1 METNLIL
8 SSSPHIHTRDSSRR
22 IMLDVII
29 ALLPAAIA
37 GVIIFG
43 AKALGVIAACVITAV
58 VSEALF
64 NLVVHKQQTVGDLS
78 AVVTGLLLA
87 LNLST
92 NVAIWQC
99 VVGTAFAIVV
109 VKCLFGGLGKNFAN
123 PAITGRV
130 FMLLAF
136 STVAGGAKPAVVEL
150 VSSAT
155 PLELLA
161 AFTALPEADTEWCA
175 ILPRVWR
182 DRDEAEL
189 RRWLDHAK
197 ALGVT
202 AVLAGNIGHLSLV
215 RDTGLAVYGDYGLN
229 VFNGRALDYL
239 RKKGL
244 SSACLSFE
252 LRFAQLRDLPKC
264 LPAEAIV
271 YGRLPLMITENCL
284 IENAGACRCD
294 RPNFLTDRT
303 GAAFPLLPAYGHRT
317 EIQNS
322 RVLWLADRPE
332 YRRLGL
338 AYARLRFTTETP
350 EECVRVFRDYLAGAA
365 ASGEFTRG
373 LYERGVE

>member
-1 METNLIL
+1 
-8 SSSPHIHTRDSSRR
+8 
-22 IMLDVII
+22 MLDVII

-161 AFTALPEADTEWCA
+161 QGSENAPGLMELFLGLHGGAIGETCCLALLLGFAWLLFRRVIKWHVPVIFIGTVFVLYLVFTGSFQMALAEILAGGLFIGAIFMATDYVTSPITLKGKMVFALGCGLVTFIIRYFCAYPEGVSFSILAMNILTPYIEKFTANTP
-175 ILPRVWR
+175 
-182 DRDEAEL
+182 
-189 RRWLDHAK
+189 
-197 ALGVT
+197 LG
-202 AVLAGNIGHLSLV
+202 GSK
-215 RDTGLAVYGDYGLN
+215 
-229 VFNGRALDYL
+229 NG
-239 RKKGL
+239 
-244 SSACLSFE
+244 
-252 LRFAQLRDLPKC
+252 
-264 LPAEAIV
+264 
-271 YGRLPLMITENCL
+271 
-284 IENAGACRCD
+284 
-294 RPNFLTDRT
+294 
-303 GAAFPLLPAYGHRT
+303 
-317 EIQNS
+317 
-322 RVLWLADRPE
+322 
-332 YRRLGL
+332 
-338 AYARLRFTTETP
+338 
-350 EECVRVFRDYLAGAA
+350 
-365 ASGEFTRG
+365 
-373 LYERGVE
+373 

>member
-29 ALLPAAIA
+29 ALLPAAVA

-64 NLVVHKQQTVGDLS
+64 NVITRKKQTVGDLS

-99 VVGTAFAIVV
+99 VVGTVFAIVV
-109 VKCLFGGLGKNFAN
+109 VKCLFGGIGKNFAN

-136 STVAGGAKPAVVEL
+136 STVAGGAKPVVVEL

-161 AFTALPEADTEWCA
+161 QGSENAPSLMELFLGLHGGAIGETCCLALLLGFAWLLFRRVIKWHVPVIFIGTVFVLYLVFTGSFQMALAEILAGGLFIGA
-175 ILPRVWR
+175 IFMATDYVTSPITLKGKMVF
-182 DRDEAEL
+182 
-189 RRWLDHAK
+189 
-197 ALGVT
+197 ALGCGLVT
-202 AVLAGNIGHLSLV
+202 FIIRYFCAYPEGVSFSILAMNILTPYIEKFTGNTPLGGSK
-215 RDTGLAVYGDYGLN
+215 
-229 VFNGRALDYL
+229 NG
-239 RKKGL
+239 
-244 SSACLSFE
+244 
-252 LRFAQLRDLPKC
+252 
-264 LPAEAIV
+264 
-271 YGRLPLMITENCL
+271 
-284 IENAGACRCD
+284 
-294 RPNFLTDRT
+294 
-303 GAAFPLLPAYGHRT
+303 
-317 EIQNS
+317 
-322 RVLWLADRPE
+322 
-332 YRRLGL
+332 
-338 AYARLRFTTETP
+338 
-350 EECVRVFRDYLAGAA
+350 
-365 ASGEFTRG
+365 
-373 LYERGVE
+373 

>member
-64 NLVVHKQQTVGDLS
+64 NLIVHKQQTVGDLS

-99 VVGTAFAIVV
+99 VVGTVFAIVV

-136 STVAGGAKPAVVEL
+136 SSVAGGAKPAVVEL

-161 AFTALPEADTEWCA
+161 QGSENAPSLMELFLGLHGGAIGETCCLALLIGFAWLLFRRVIKWHVPVIFIGTVFVLYLVFTGSFQMALAEILAGGLFIGA
-175 ILPRVWR
+175 IFMATDYVTSPITLKGKMVF
-182 DRDEAEL
+182 
-189 RRWLDHAK
+189 
-197 ALGVT
+197 ALGCGLVT
-202 AVLAGNIGHLSLV
+202 FIIRYFCAYPEGVSFSILAMNILTPYIEKFTGNTPLGGSK
-215 RDTGLAVYGDYGLN
+215 
-229 VFNGRALDYL
+229 NG
-239 RKKGL
+239 
-244 SSACLSFE
+244 
-252 LRFAQLRDLPKC
+252 
-264 LPAEAIV
+264 
-271 YGRLPLMITENCL
+271 
-284 IENAGACRCD
+284 
-294 RPNFLTDRT
+294 
-303 GAAFPLLPAYGHRT
+303 
-317 EIQNS
+317 
-322 RVLWLADRPE
+322 
-332 YRRLGL
+332 
-338 AYARLRFTTETP
+338 
-350 EECVRVFRDYLAGAA
+350 
-365 ASGEFTRG
+365 
-373 LYERGVE
+373 

>member
-64 NLVVHKQQTVGDLS
+64 NVITRKKQTVGDLS

-99 VVGTAFAIVV
+99 VVGTVFAIVV

-136 STVAGGAKPAVVEL
+136 STVAGGAKPIVVEL

-161 AFTALPEADTEWCA
+161 QGSENAPSLMVLFLGLHGGAIGETCCLALLLGFAWLLFRRVIKWHVPVIFIGTVFVLYLVFTGSFQMALAEILAGGLFIGAIFMATDYVTSPITLKGKMVFALGCGLVTFIIRYFCAYPEGVSFSILAMNILTPYIEKFTANTP
-175 ILPRVWR
+175 
-182 DRDEAEL
+182 
-189 RRWLDHAK
+189 
-197 ALGVT
+197 LG
-202 AVLAGNIGHLSLV
+202 GSK
-215 RDTGLAVYGDYGLN
+215 
-229 VFNGRALDYL
+229 NG
-239 RKKGL
+239 
-244 SSACLSFE
+244 
-252 LRFAQLRDLPKC
+252 
-264 LPAEAIV
+264 
-271 YGRLPLMITENCL
+271 
-284 IENAGACRCD
+284 
-294 RPNFLTDRT
+294 
-303 GAAFPLLPAYGHRT
+303 
-317 EIQNS
+317 
-322 RVLWLADRPE
+322 
-332 YRRLGL
+332 
-338 AYARLRFTTETP
+338 
-350 EECVRVFRDYLAGAA
+350 
-365 ASGEFTRG
+365 
-373 LYERGVE
+373 

>member
-8 SSSPHIHTRDSSRR
+8 SSSPHIHTRDSSGR

-64 NLVVHKQQTVGDLS
+64 NLIVHKQQTVGDFS

-99 VVGTAFAIVV
+99 VVGTVFAIVV
-109 VKCLFGGLGKNFAN
+109 VKCLFGGIGKNFAN

-136 STVAGGAKPAVVEL
+136 SSVAGGAKPAVVEL

-161 AFTALPEADTEWCA
+161 QGAEDAPGLMELFLGLHGGAIGETCCLALLLGFAWLLFRRVIKWHMPVIFIGTVFVLYLVFTGSFQMALAEILAGGLFIGAIFMAADYVTGPVALKGKMVFALGCGLVTFIIRYFCAYPEGVSFSILAMNILTPYIEKFTANTP
-175 ILPRVWR
+175 
-182 DRDEAEL
+182 
-189 RRWLDHAK
+189 
-197 ALGVT
+197 LG
-202 AVLAGNIGHLSLV
+202 GSK
-215 RDTGLAVYGDYGLN
+215 
-229 VFNGRALDYL
+229 NG
-239 RKKGL
+239 
-244 SSACLSFE
+244 
-252 LRFAQLRDLPKC
+252 
-264 LPAEAIV
+264 
-271 YGRLPLMITENCL
+271 
-284 IENAGACRCD
+284 
-294 RPNFLTDRT
+294 
-303 GAAFPLLPAYGHRT
+303 
-317 EIQNS
+317 
-322 RVLWLADRPE
+322 
-332 YRRLGL
+332 
-338 AYARLRFTTETP
+338 
-350 EECVRVFRDYLAGAA
+350 
-365 ASGEFTRG
+365 
-373 LYERGVE
+373 

>member
-64 NLVVHKQQTVGDLS
+64 NLIVHKQQTVGDFS

-99 VVGTAFAIVV
+99 VVGTVFAIVV

-136 STVAGGAKPAVVEL
+136 STVAGGAKPVVVEL

-161 AFTALPEADTEWCA
+161 QGSENAPSLMELFLGLHGGAIGETCCLALLIGFAWLLFRRVINWHVPVIFVGTVFVLYLVFTGSFQMALAESLAGGLFLGAIFMATDYVTSPITLKGKMVFALGCGLVTFIIRYFCAYPEGVSFSILAMNILTPYIEKFTANTP
-175 ILPRVWR
+175 
-182 DRDEAEL
+182 
-189 RRWLDHAK
+189 
-197 ALGVT
+197 LG
-202 AVLAGNIGHLSLV
+202 GSK
-215 RDTGLAVYGDYGLN
+215 
-229 VFNGRALDYL
+229 NG
-239 RKKGL
+239 
-244 SSACLSFE
+244 
-252 LRFAQLRDLPKC
+252 
-264 LPAEAIV
+264 
-271 YGRLPLMITENCL
+271 
-284 IENAGACRCD
+284 
-294 RPNFLTDRT
+294 
-303 GAAFPLLPAYGHRT
+303 
-317 EIQNS
+317 
-322 RVLWLADRPE
+322 
-332 YRRLGL
+332 
-338 AYARLRFTTETP
+338 
-350 EECVRVFRDYLAGAA
+350 
-365 ASGEFTRG
+365 
-373 LYERGVE
+373 

>member
-64 NLVVHKQQTVGDLS
+64 NLIVHKQQTVGDLS

-99 VVGTAFAIVV
+99 VVGTVFAIVV
-109 VKCLFGGLGKNFAN
+109 VKCLFGGIGKNFAN

-136 STVAGGAKPAVVEL
+136 SSVAGGAKPAVVEL

-161 AFTALPEADTEWCA
+161 QGAEDAPSLMELFLGLHGGAIGETCCLALLIGFAWLLFRRVIKWHVPVIFIGTVFVLYLVFTGSFQMALAEILAGGLFIGAIFMATDYVTSPITLKGKMVFALGCGLVTFIIRYFCAYPEGVSFSILAMNILTPYIEKFTANTP
-175 ILPRVWR
+175 
-182 DRDEAEL
+182 
-189 RRWLDHAK
+189 
-197 ALGVT
+197 LG
-202 AVLAGNIGHLSLV
+202 GSK
-215 RDTGLAVYGDYGLN
+215 
-229 VFNGRALDYL
+229 NG
-239 RKKGL
+239 
-244 SSACLSFE
+244 
-252 LRFAQLRDLPKC
+252 
-264 LPAEAIV
+264 
-271 YGRLPLMITENCL
+271 
-284 IENAGACRCD
+284 
-294 RPNFLTDRT
+294 
-303 GAAFPLLPAYGHRT
+303 
-317 EIQNS
+317 
-322 RVLWLADRPE
+322 
-332 YRRLGL
+332 
-338 AYARLRFTTETP
+338 
-350 EECVRVFRDYLAGAA
+350 
-365 ASGEFTRG
+365 
-373 LYERGVE
+373 

>member
-43 AKALGVIAACVITAV
+43 ARALGVIAACVITAV

-64 NLVVHKQQTVGDLS
+64 DVITHKKQTVGDLS

-136 STVAGGAKPAVVEL
+136 SSVAGGAKPAVVEL

-161 AFTALPEADTEWCA
+161 QGSENAPSLMELFLGLHGGAIGETCCLALLIGFAWLLFRRVIKWHVPVIFIGTVFGLYLVFTGSFQMALAEILAGGLFIGAIFMATDYVTSPITLKGKMVFALGCGLVTFVIRYFCAYPEGVSFSILAMNILTPYIEKFTANTP
-175 ILPRVWR
+175 
-182 DRDEAEL
+182 
-189 RRWLDHAK
+189 
-197 ALGVT
+197 LG
-202 AVLAGNIGHLSLV
+202 GSK
-215 RDTGLAVYGDYGLN
+215 
-229 VFNGRALDYL
+229 NG
-239 RKKGL
+239 
-244 SSACLSFE
+244 
-252 LRFAQLRDLPKC
+252 
-264 LPAEAIV
+264 
-271 YGRLPLMITENCL
+271 
-284 IENAGACRCD
+284 
-294 RPNFLTDRT
+294 
-303 GAAFPLLPAYGHRT
+303 
-317 EIQNS
+317 
-322 RVLWLADRPE
+322 
-332 YRRLGL
+332 
-338 AYARLRFTTETP
+338 
-350 EECVRVFRDYLAGAA
+350 
-365 ASGEFTRG
+365 
-373 LYERGVE
+373 

>member
-1 METNLIL
+1 METNPIL

-64 NLVVHKQQTVGDLS
+64 DVITHKKQTVGDPS

-99 VVGTAFAIVV
+99 VVGAVFAIVV
-109 VKCLFGGLGKNFAN
+109 VKCLFGGIGKNFAN

-136 STVAGGAKPAVVEL
+136 SSVAGGAKPAVVEL

-161 AFTALPEADTEWCA
+161 QGAEDAPSLMELFLGLHGGAIGETCCLALLLGFAWLLFRRVIKWHVPVIFIGTVFVLYLVFTGSFQMALAEILAGGLFIGAIFMATDYVTSPITLKGKMVFALGCGLVTFVIRYFCAYPEGVSFSILAMNILTPYIEKFTANTP
-175 ILPRVWR
+175 
-182 DRDEAEL
+182 
-189 RRWLDHAK
+189 
-197 ALGVT
+197 LG
-202 AVLAGNIGHLSLV
+202 GSK
-215 RDTGLAVYGDYGLN
+215 
-229 VFNGRALDYL
+229 NG
-239 RKKGL
+239 
-244 SSACLSFE
+244 
-252 LRFAQLRDLPKC
+252 
-264 LPAEAIV
+264 
-271 YGRLPLMITENCL
+271 
-284 IENAGACRCD
+284 
-294 RPNFLTDRT
+294 
-303 GAAFPLLPAYGHRT
+303 
-317 EIQNS
+317 
-322 RVLWLADRPE
+322 
-332 YRRLGL
+332 
-338 AYARLRFTTETP
+338 
-350 EECVRVFRDYLAGAA
+350 
-365 ASGEFTRG
+365 
-373 LYERGVE
+373 

>member
-37 GVIIFG
+37 GIIIFG

-64 NLVVHKQQTVGDLS
+64 NLIVHKQQTVGDLS

-99 VVGTAFAIVV
+99 VVGTVFAIVV

-136 STVAGGAKPAVVEL
+136 SSVAGGAKPAVVEL

-161 AFTALPEADTEWCA
+161 QGAENAPGLMELFLGLHGGAIGETCCLALLLGFAWLLFRRVIKWHVPVIFIGTVFVLYLVFTGSFQMALAEILAGGLFIGAIFMATDYVTSPITLKGKMVFALGCGLVTFVIRYFCAYPEGVSFSILAMNILTPYIEKFTANTP
-175 ILPRVWR
+175 
-182 DRDEAEL
+182 
-189 RRWLDHAK
+189 
-197 ALGVT
+197 LG
-202 AVLAGNIGHLSLV
+202 GSK
-215 RDTGLAVYGDYGLN
+215 
-229 VFNGRALDYL
+229 NG
-239 RKKGL
+239 
-244 SSACLSFE
+244 
-252 LRFAQLRDLPKC
+252 
-264 LPAEAIV
+264 
-271 YGRLPLMITENCL
+271 
-284 IENAGACRCD
+284 
-294 RPNFLTDRT
+294 
-303 GAAFPLLPAYGHRT
+303 
-317 EIQNS
+317 
-322 RVLWLADRPE
+322 
-332 YRRLGL
+332 
-338 AYARLRFTTETP
+338 
-350 EECVRVFRDYLAGAA
+350 
-365 ASGEFTRG
+365 
-373 LYERGVE
+373 

>member
-1 METNLIL
+1 
-8 SSSPHIHTRDSSRR
+8 
-22 IMLDVII
+22 MLDVII

-99 VVGTAFAIVV
+99 VVGTVFAIVV

-161 AFTALPEADTEWCA
+161 QGSENAPSLMELFLGLHGGAIGETCCLALLLGFAWLLFRRVIKWHVPVIFIGTVFVLYLVFTGSFQMALAEIPAGGLFIGAIFMATDYVTSPITLKGKMVFALGCGLVTFIIRYFCAYPEGVSFSILAMNILTPYIEKFTANTP
-175 ILPRVWR
+175 
-182 DRDEAEL
+182 
-189 RRWLDHAK
+189 
-197 ALGVT
+197 LG
-202 AVLAGNIGHLSLV
+202 GSK
-215 RDTGLAVYGDYGLN
+215 
-229 VFNGRALDYL
+229 NG
-239 RKKGL
+239 
-244 SSACLSFE
+244 
-252 LRFAQLRDLPKC
+252 
-264 LPAEAIV
+264 
-271 YGRLPLMITENCL
+271 
-284 IENAGACRCD
+284 
-294 RPNFLTDRT
+294 
-303 GAAFPLLPAYGHRT
+303 
-317 EIQNS
+317 
-322 RVLWLADRPE
+322 
-332 YRRLGL
+332 
-338 AYARLRFTTETP
+338 
-350 EECVRVFRDYLAGAA
+350 
-365 ASGEFTRG
+365 
-373 LYERGVE
+373 

>member
-161 AFTALPEADTEWCA
+161 QGAEDAPSLMELFLGLHGGAIGETCCLALLLGFAWLLFRRVIKWHVPVIFIGTVFVLYLVFTGSFQMALAEILAGGLFIGAIFMATDYVTSPITLKGKMVFALGCGLVTFIIRYFCAYPEGVSFSILAMNILTPYIEKFTANTP
-175 ILPRVWR
+175 
-182 DRDEAEL
+182 
-189 RRWLDHAK
+189 
-197 ALGVT
+197 LG
-202 AVLAGNIGHLSLV
+202 GSK
-215 RDTGLAVYGDYGLN
+215 
-229 VFNGRALDYL
+229 NG
-239 RKKGL
+239 
-244 SSACLSFE
+244 
-252 LRFAQLRDLPKC
+252 
-264 LPAEAIV
+264 
-271 YGRLPLMITENCL
+271 
-284 IENAGACRCD
+284 
-294 RPNFLTDRT
+294 
-303 GAAFPLLPAYGHRT
+303 
-317 EIQNS
+317 
-322 RVLWLADRPE
+322 
-332 YRRLGL
+332 
-338 AYARLRFTTETP
+338 
-350 EECVRVFRDYLAGAA
+350 
-365 ASGEFTRG
+365 
-373 LYERGVE
+373 

>member
-37 GVIIFG
+37 GIIIFG

-64 NLVVHKQQTVGDLS
+64 NLIVHKQQTVGDFS

-99 VVGTAFAIVV
+99 VVGTVFAIVV
-109 VKCLFGGLGKNFAN
+109 VKCLFGGIGKNFAN

-136 STVAGGAKPAVVEL
+136 SSVAGGAKPAVVEL

-161 AFTALPEADTEWCA
+161 QGAEDAPGLMELFLGLHGGAIGETCCLALLIGFAWLLFRRVIKWHVPVIFIGTVFVLYLVFTGSFQMALAEILAGGLFIGAIFMATDYVTSPITLKGKMVFALGCGLVTFIIRYFCAYPEGVSFSILAMNILTPYIEKFTANTP
-175 ILPRVWR
+175 
-182 DRDEAEL
+182 
-189 RRWLDHAK
+189 
-197 ALGVT
+197 LG
-202 AVLAGNIGHLSLV
+202 GSK
-215 RDTGLAVYGDYGLN
+215 
-229 VFNGRALDYL
+229 NG
-239 RKKGL
+239 
-244 SSACLSFE
+244 
-252 LRFAQLRDLPKC
+252 
-264 LPAEAIV
+264 
-271 YGRLPLMITENCL
+271 
-284 IENAGACRCD
+284 
-294 RPNFLTDRT
+294 
-303 GAAFPLLPAYGHRT
+303 
-317 EIQNS
+317 
-322 RVLWLADRPE
+322 
-332 YRRLGL
+332 
-338 AYARLRFTTETP
+338 
-350 EECVRVFRDYLAGAA
+350 
-365 ASGEFTRG
+365 
-373 LYERGVE
+373 

>member
-1 METNLIL
+1 
-8 SSSPHIHTRDSSRR
+8 
-22 IMLDVII
+22 MLDVII

-64 NLVVHKQQTVGDLS
+64 NVITRKKQTVGDFS

-136 STVAGGAKPAVVEL
+136 STVAGGAKPVVVEL

-161 AFTALPEADTEWCA
+161 QGSENAPSLMELFLGLHGGAIGETCCLALLIGFAWLLFRRVINWHVPVIFVGTVFVLYLVFTGSFQMALAESLAGGLFLGAIFMATDYVTSPITLKGKMVFALGCGLVTFIIRYFCAYPEGVSFSILAMNILTPYIEKFTANTP
-175 ILPRVWR
+175 
-182 DRDEAEL
+182 
-189 RRWLDHAK
+189 
-197 ALGVT
+197 LG
-202 AVLAGNIGHLSLV
+202 GSK
-215 RDTGLAVYGDYGLN
+215 
-229 VFNGRALDYL
+229 NG
-239 RKKGL
+239 
-244 SSACLSFE
+244 
-252 LRFAQLRDLPKC
+252 
-264 LPAEAIV
+264 
-271 YGRLPLMITENCL
+271 
-284 IENAGACRCD
+284 
-294 RPNFLTDRT
+294 
-303 GAAFPLLPAYGHRT
+303 
-317 EIQNS
+317 
-322 RVLWLADRPE
+322 
-332 YRRLGL
+332 
-338 AYARLRFTTETP
+338 
-350 EECVRVFRDYLAGAA
+350 
-365 ASGEFTRG
+365 
-373 LYERGVE
+373 

>member
-64 NLVVHKQQTVGDLS
+64 NLIVHKQQTVGDLS

-161 AFTALPEADTEWCA
+161 QGSENAPSLMELFLGLHGGAIGETCCLALLIGFAWLLFRRVIKWHVPVIFIGTVFVLYLVFTGSFQMALAEILAGGLFIGAIFMATDYVTSPITLKGKMVFALGCGLVTFVIRYFCAYPEGVSFSILAMNILTPYIEKFTANTP
-175 ILPRVWR
+175 
-182 DRDEAEL
+182 
-189 RRWLDHAK
+189 
-197 ALGVT
+197 LG
-202 AVLAGNIGHLSLV
+202 GSK
-215 RDTGLAVYGDYGLN
+215 
-229 VFNGRALDYL
+229 NG
-239 RKKGL
+239 
-244 SSACLSFE
+244 
-252 LRFAQLRDLPKC
+252 
-264 LPAEAIV
+264 
-271 YGRLPLMITENCL
+271 
-284 IENAGACRCD
+284 
-294 RPNFLTDRT
+294 
-303 GAAFPLLPAYGHRT
+303 
-317 EIQNS
+317 
-322 RVLWLADRPE
+322 
-332 YRRLGL
+332 
-338 AYARLRFTTETP
+338 
-350 EECVRVFRDYLAGAA
+350 
-365 ASGEFTRG
+365 
-373 LYERGVE
+373 

>member
-37 GVIIFG
+37 GIIIFG

-64 NLVVHKQQTVGDLS
+64 NLIVHKQQTVGDFS

-99 VVGTAFAIVV
+99 VVGTVFAIVV

-136 STVAGGAKPAVVEL
+136 SSVAGGAKPAVVEL

-161 AFTALPEADTEWCA
+161 QGAEDAPGLMELFLGLHGGAIGETCCLALLLGFAWLLFRRVIKWHVPVIFIGTVFVLYLIFTGSFQMALAEILAGGLFIGAIFMATDYVTSPITLKGKMVFALGCGLVTFIIRYFCAYPEGVSFSILAMNILTPYIEKFTANTP
-175 ILPRVWR
+175 
-182 DRDEAEL
+182 
-189 RRWLDHAK
+189 
-197 ALGVT
+197 LG
-202 AVLAGNIGHLSLV
+202 GSK
-215 RDTGLAVYGDYGLN
+215 
-229 VFNGRALDYL
+229 NG
-239 RKKGL
+239 
-244 SSACLSFE
+244 
-252 LRFAQLRDLPKC
+252 
-264 LPAEAIV
+264 
-271 YGRLPLMITENCL
+271 
-284 IENAGACRCD
+284 
-294 RPNFLTDRT
+294 
-303 GAAFPLLPAYGHRT
+303 
-317 EIQNS
+317 
-322 RVLWLADRPE
+322 
-332 YRRLGL
+332 
-338 AYARLRFTTETP
+338 
-350 EECVRVFRDYLAGAA
+350 
-365 ASGEFTRG
+365 
-373 LYERGVE
+373 

>member
-64 NLVVHKQQTVGDLS
+64 NLIVHKQQTVGDLS

-99 VVGTAFAIVV
+99 VVGSVFAIVV

-161 AFTALPEADTEWCA
+161 QGSENAPSLMELFLGLHGGAIGETCCLALLIGFAWLLFRRVIKWHVPVIFIGTVFVLYLVFTGSFQMALAEILAGGLFIGAIFMATDYVTSPITLKGKMVFALGCGLVTFIIRYFCAYPEGVSFSILAMNILTPYIEKFTANTP
-175 ILPRVWR
+175 
-182 DRDEAEL
+182 
-189 RRWLDHAK
+189 
-197 ALGVT
+197 LG
-202 AVLAGNIGHLSLV
+202 GSK
-215 RDTGLAVYGDYGLN
+215 
-229 VFNGRALDYL
+229 NG
-239 RKKGL
+239 
-244 SSACLSFE
+244 
-252 LRFAQLRDLPKC
+252 
-264 LPAEAIV
+264 
-271 YGRLPLMITENCL
+271 
-284 IENAGACRCD
+284 
-294 RPNFLTDRT
+294 
-303 GAAFPLLPAYGHRT
+303 
-317 EIQNS
+317 
-322 RVLWLADRPE
+322 
-332 YRRLGL
+332 
-338 AYARLRFTTETP
+338 
-350 EECVRVFRDYLAGAA
+350 
-365 ASGEFTRG
+365 
-373 LYERGVE
+373 

>member
-64 NLVVHKQQTVGDLS
+64 NVITRKKQTVGDLS

-99 VVGTAFAIVV
+99 VVGTVFAIVV
-109 VKCLFGGLGKNFAN
+109 VKCLFGGIGKNFAN

-136 STVAGGAKPAVVEL
+136 STVAGGAKPIVVEL

-161 AFTALPEADTEWCA
+161 QGSENAPSLMELFLGLHGGAIGETCCLALLLGFAWLLFRRVIKWHVPVIFIGTVFVLYLVFTGSFQMALAEILAGGLFIGA
-175 ILPRVWR
+175 IFMATDYVTSPITLKGKMVF
-182 DRDEAEL
+182 
-189 RRWLDHAK
+189 
-197 ALGVT
+197 ALGCGLVT
-202 AVLAGNIGHLSLV
+202 FIIRYFCAYPEGVSFSILAMNILTPYIEKFTGNTPLGGSK
-215 RDTGLAVYGDYGLN
+215 
-229 VFNGRALDYL
+229 NG
-239 RKKGL
+239 
-244 SSACLSFE
+244 
-252 LRFAQLRDLPKC
+252 
-264 LPAEAIV
+264 
-271 YGRLPLMITENCL
+271 
-284 IENAGACRCD
+284 
-294 RPNFLTDRT
+294 
-303 GAAFPLLPAYGHRT
+303 
-317 EIQNS
+317 
-322 RVLWLADRPE
+322 
-332 YRRLGL
+332 
-338 AYARLRFTTETP
+338 
-350 EECVRVFRDYLAGAA
+350 
-365 ASGEFTRG
+365 
-373 LYERGVE
+373 

>member
-43 AKALGVIAACVITAV
+43 ARALGVIAACVITAV

-64 NLVVHKQQTVGDLS
+64 NLIVHKQQTVGDFS

-99 VVGTAFAIVV
+99 VVGTVFAIVV
-109 VKCLFGGLGKNFAN
+109 VKCLFGGIGKNFAN

-136 STVAGGAKPAVVEL
+136 SSVAGGAKPAVVEL

-161 AFTALPEADTEWCA
+161 QGAEDAPGLMELFLGLHGGAIGETCCLALLLGFAWLLFRRVIKWHVPVIFIGTVFVLYLVFTGSFQMALAEILAGGLFIGAIFMATDYVTSPITLKGKMVFALGCGLVTFIIRYFCAYPEGVSFSILAMNILTPYIEKFTANTP
-175 ILPRVWR
+175 
-182 DRDEAEL
+182 
-189 RRWLDHAK
+189 
-197 ALGVT
+197 LG
-202 AVLAGNIGHLSLV
+202 GSK
-215 RDTGLAVYGDYGLN
+215 
-229 VFNGRALDYL
+229 NG
-239 RKKGL
+239 
-244 SSACLSFE
+244 
-252 LRFAQLRDLPKC
+252 
-264 LPAEAIV
+264 
-271 YGRLPLMITENCL
+271 
-284 IENAGACRCD
+284 
-294 RPNFLTDRT
+294 
-303 GAAFPLLPAYGHRT
+303 
-317 EIQNS
+317 
-322 RVLWLADRPE
+322 
-332 YRRLGL
+332 
-338 AYARLRFTTETP
+338 
-350 EECVRVFRDYLAGAA
+350 
-365 ASGEFTRG
+365 
-373 LYERGVE
+373 

>member
-64 NLVVHKQQTVGDLS
+64 NLIVHKQQTVGDLS

-109 VKCLFGGLGKNFAN
+109 VKCLFGGIGKNFAN

-161 AFTALPEADTEWCA
+161 QGSENAPSLMELFLGLHGGAIGETCCLALLLGFAWLLFRRVINWHVPVIFIGTVFVLYLVFTGSFQMALAEILAGGLFIGAIFMATDYVTSPITLKGKMVFALGCGLVTFIIRYFCAYPEGVSFSILAMNILTPYIEKFTANTP
-175 ILPRVWR
+175 
-182 DRDEAEL
+182 
-189 RRWLDHAK
+189 
-197 ALGVT
+197 LG
-202 AVLAGNIGHLSLV
+202 GSK
-215 RDTGLAVYGDYGLN
+215 
-229 VFNGRALDYL
+229 NG
-239 RKKGL
+239 
-244 SSACLSFE
+244 
-252 LRFAQLRDLPKC
+252 
-264 LPAEAIV
+264 
-271 YGRLPLMITENCL
+271 
-284 IENAGACRCD
+284 
-294 RPNFLTDRT
+294 
-303 GAAFPLLPAYGHRT
+303 
-317 EIQNS
+317 
-322 RVLWLADRPE
+322 
-332 YRRLGL
+332 
-338 AYARLRFTTETP
+338 
-350 EECVRVFRDYLAGAA
+350 
-365 ASGEFTRG
+365 
-373 LYERGVE
+373 

>member
-1 METNLIL
+1 
-8 SSSPHIHTRDSSRR
+8 
-22 IMLDVII
+22 MLDVII

-64 NLVVHKQQTVGDLS
+64 NLIVHKQQTVGDLS

-161 AFTALPEADTEWCA
+161 QGSENAPSLMELFLGLHGGAIGETCCLALLLGFAWLLFRRVIKWHVPVIFIGTVFVLYLVFTGSFQMALAEILAGGLFIGAIFMATDYVTSPITLKGKMVFALGCGLVTFIIRYFCAYPEGVSFSILAMNILTPYIEKFTANTP
-175 ILPRVWR
+175 
-182 DRDEAEL
+182 
-189 RRWLDHAK
+189 
-197 ALGVT
+197 LG
-202 AVLAGNIGHLSLV
+202 GSK
-215 RDTGLAVYGDYGLN
+215 
-229 VFNGRALDYL
+229 NG
-239 RKKGL
+239 
-244 SSACLSFE
+244 
-252 LRFAQLRDLPKC
+252 
-264 LPAEAIV
+264 
-271 YGRLPLMITENCL
+271 
-284 IENAGACRCD
+284 
-294 RPNFLTDRT
+294 
-303 GAAFPLLPAYGHRT
+303 
-317 EIQNS
+317 
-322 RVLWLADRPE
+322 
-332 YRRLGL
+332 
-338 AYARLRFTTETP
+338 
-350 EECVRVFRDYLAGAA
+350 
-365 ASGEFTRG
+365 
-373 LYERGVE
+373 

>member
-161 AFTALPEADTEWCA
+161 QGSENAPSLMELFLGLHGGAIGETCCLALLIGFAWLLFRRVIKWHVPVIFIGTVFVLYLVFTGSFQMALAEILAGGLFIGAIFMATDYVTSPITLKGKMVFALGCGLVTFIIRYFCAYPEGVSFSILAMNILTPYIEKFTANTP
-175 ILPRVWR
+175 
-182 DRDEAEL
+182 
-189 RRWLDHAK
+189 
-197 ALGVT
+197 LG
-202 AVLAGNIGHLSLV
+202 GSK
-215 RDTGLAVYGDYGLN
+215 
-229 VFNGRALDYL
+229 NG
-239 RKKGL
+239 
-244 SSACLSFE
+244 
-252 LRFAQLRDLPKC
+252 
-264 LPAEAIV
+264 
-271 YGRLPLMITENCL
+271 
-284 IENAGACRCD
+284 
-294 RPNFLTDRT
+294 
-303 GAAFPLLPAYGHRT
+303 
-317 EIQNS
+317 
-322 RVLWLADRPE
+322 
-332 YRRLGL
+332 
-338 AYARLRFTTETP
+338 
-350 EECVRVFRDYLAGAA
+350 
-365 ASGEFTRG
+365 
-373 LYERGVE
+373 

>member
-64 NLVVHKQQTVGDLS
+64 NLIVHKQQTVGDLS

-87 LNLST
+87 LNLRT

-99 VVGTAFAIVV
+99 VVGKVFAIVV
-109 VKCLFGGLGKNFAN
+109 VKCLFGGIGKNFAN

-136 STVAGGAKPAVVEL
+136 SSVAGGAKPAMVEL

-161 AFTALPEADTEWCA
+161 QGSENAPSLMELFLGLHGGAIGETCCLAMLLGFAWLLFRRVIKWHVPVIFIGTVFVLYLVFTGSFQMALAEILAGGLFIGA
-175 ILPRVWR
+175 IFMATDYVTSPITLKGKMVF
-182 DRDEAEL
+182 
-189 RRWLDHAK
+189 
-197 ALGVT
+197 ALGCGLVT
-202 AVLAGNIGHLSLV
+202 FIIRYFCAYPEGVSFSILAMNILTPYIEKFTGNTPLGGSK
-215 RDTGLAVYGDYGLN
+215 
-229 VFNGRALDYL
+229 NG
-239 RKKGL
+239 
-244 SSACLSFE
+244 
-252 LRFAQLRDLPKC
+252 
-264 LPAEAIV
+264 
-271 YGRLPLMITENCL
+271 
-284 IENAGACRCD
+284 
-294 RPNFLTDRT
+294 
-303 GAAFPLLPAYGHRT
+303 
-317 EIQNS
+317 
-322 RVLWLADRPE
+322 
-332 YRRLGL
+332 
-338 AYARLRFTTETP
+338 
-350 EECVRVFRDYLAGAA
+350 
-365 ASGEFTRG
+365 
-373 LYERGVE
+373 

>member
-37 GVIIFG
+37 GIIIFG

-64 NLVVHKQQTVGDLS
+64 NLIVHKQQTVGDLS

-99 VVGTAFAIVV
+99 VVGTVFAIVV
-109 VKCLFGGLGKNFAN
+109 VKCLFGGIGKNFAN

-136 STVAGGAKPAVVEL
+136 SSVAGGAKPAVVEL

-161 AFTALPEADTEWCA
+161 QGSENAPSLMELFLGLHGGAIGETCCLALLLGFAWLLFRRVIKWHVPVIFIGTVFVLYLVFTGSFQMALAEILAGGLFIGA
-175 ILPRVWR
+175 IFMATDYVTSPITLKGKMVF
-182 DRDEAEL
+182 
-189 RRWLDHAK
+189 
-197 ALGVT
+197 ALGCGLVT
-202 AVLAGNIGHLSLV
+202 FVIRYFCAYPEGVSFSILAMNILTPYIEKFTGNTPLGGSK
-215 RDTGLAVYGDYGLN
+215 
-229 VFNGRALDYL
+229 NG
-239 RKKGL
+239 
-244 SSACLSFE
+244 
-252 LRFAQLRDLPKC
+252 
-264 LPAEAIV
+264 
-271 YGRLPLMITENCL
+271 
-284 IENAGACRCD
+284 
-294 RPNFLTDRT
+294 
-303 GAAFPLLPAYGHRT
+303 
-317 EIQNS
+317 
-322 RVLWLADRPE
+322 
-332 YRRLGL
+332 
-338 AYARLRFTTETP
+338 
-350 EECVRVFRDYLAGAA
+350 
-365 ASGEFTRG
+365 
-373 LYERGVE
+373 

>member
-64 NLVVHKQQTVGDLS
+64 NLIVHKQQTVGDLS

-99 VVGTAFAIVV
+99 VVGTVFAIVV
-109 VKCLFGGLGKNFAN
+109 VKCLFGGIGKNFAN

-136 STVAGGAKPAVVEL
+136 SSVAGGAKPAVVEL

-161 AFTALPEADTEWCA
+161 QGAEDAPSLMELFLGLHGGAIGETCCLALLLGFAWLLFRRVIKWHVPVIFIGTVFVLYLVFTGSFQMALAEILAGGLFIGAIFMATDYVTSPITRKGKMVFALGCGLVTFIIRYFCAYPEGVSFSILAMNILTPYIEKFTANTP
-175 ILPRVWR
+175 
-182 DRDEAEL
+182 
-189 RRWLDHAK
+189 
-197 ALGVT
+197 LG
-202 AVLAGNIGHLSLV
+202 GSK
-215 RDTGLAVYGDYGLN
+215 
-229 VFNGRALDYL
+229 NG
-239 RKKGL
+239 
-244 SSACLSFE
+244 
-252 LRFAQLRDLPKC
+252 
-264 LPAEAIV
+264 
-271 YGRLPLMITENCL
+271 
-284 IENAGACRCD
+284 
-294 RPNFLTDRT
+294 
-303 GAAFPLLPAYGHRT
+303 
-317 EIQNS
+317 
-322 RVLWLADRPE
+322 
-332 YRRLGL
+332 
-338 AYARLRFTTETP
+338 
-350 EECVRVFRDYLAGAA
+350 
-365 ASGEFTRG
+365 
-373 LYERGVE
+373 